1 MNIEKSQLIRG
12 AESDFVFIVGLEV
25 HAQVR
30 SKSKLFSS
38 ASTQFGA
45 EPNSN
50 VSFIDAGMPGMLPV
64 VNSFCIE
71 QAVKTGL
78 GINAE
83 INLISRFDRK
93 NYFYPDLPQGYQ
105 ISQLYEP
112 VVGKGKISIQT
123 EEKLQKE
130 VGIERIHLEQDAGKS
145 IHDMDPTTSFVDL
158 NRTGIAL
165 MEIVSKPEIN
175 SPFEAV
181 EYIKKL
187 RLIMRYL
194 ETCDGNMQEG
204 SLRADVNVSVCEV
217 NTFQNF
223 RKTGNYDLLG
233 TRCEIKNMNSLKFIQ
248 QAINFEARRQ
258 IKLIES
264 GKQVEQETRLYDPN
278 KNETRPLR
286 SKEDAHDYRY
296 FPDPDLL
303 PVNLSQ
309 EQIDKIKPLVGEL
322 PQDKLNKYVD
332 NYSLEKDIAKIII
345 AEKQNANLFEKMI
358 SESTVK
364 PKFIAAWLVGDI
376 FAFIKENNL
385 EVNSLNDKTKD
396 ITDLLRLI
404 SDDVI
409 SNKAGKEILP
419 KVLNG
424 EGKPSELVKE
434 LGLEQVSDS
443 GELEKIIDEALVGE
457 EENILKFQGGSD
469 RVLGYFVG
477 KCLKATKGK
486 GNPKLIYKILLERLK
501 K

>member
-1 MNIEKSQLIRG
+1 MY
-12 AESDFVFIVGLEV
+12 
-25 HAQVR
+25 
-30 SKSKLFSS
+30 
-38 ASTQFGA
+38 
-45 EPNSN
+45 
-50 VSFIDAGMPGMLPV
+50 IDV
-64 VNSFCIE
+64 
-71 QAVKTGL
+71 
-78 GINAE
+78 
-83 INLISRFDRK
+83 
-93 NYFYPDLPQGYQ
+93 
-105 ISQLYEP
+105 
-112 VVGKGKISIQT
+112 
-123 EEKLQKE
+123 
-130 VGIERIHLEQDAGKS
+130 
-145 IHDMDPTTSFVDL
+145 
-158 NRTGIAL
+158 
-165 MEIVSKPEIN
+165 
-175 SPFEAV
+175 
-181 EYIKKL
+181 
-187 RLIMRYL
+187 
-194 ETCDGNMQEG
+194 CDGNMQEG
-204 SLRADVNVSVCEV
+204 SLRADVNISV
-217 NTFQNF
+217 
-223 RKTGNYDLLG
+223 RKKGQELG
-233 TRCEIKNMNSLKFIQ
+233 TRCEIKNLNSFKFIK
-248 QAINFEARRQ
+248 QAIEYEFQRQ
-258 IKLIES
+258 INIIDGGGEIEQNTMLFDTS
-264 GKQVEQETRLYDPN
+264 TGETRAM
-278 KNETRPLR
+278 R
-286 SKEDAHDYRY
+286 SKEFSHDYRY

-303 PVNLSQ
+303 PVNLTQ

-322 PQDKLNKYVD
+322 PQDKLNKYLD
-332 NYSLEKDIAKIII
+332 NYNLDKDIAKIII

-385 EVNSLNDKTKD
+385 EANSLNDKTKD

-486 GNPKLIYKILLERLK
+486 GNPKLINKILLERLK